1 MAYHPSADKRNRQNQ
16 KKRVRNAALRSR
28 MRTAVRRARQ
38 AIADKTTDKDALVKD
53 AIREIYKA
61 ASKNVLPAN
70 SASRTVARLMKAG
83 TQATA

>member
-38 AIADKTTDKDALVKD
+38 AIADKSKDQDALVKE
-53 AIREIYKA
+53 AVREIYKA

-70 SASRTVARLMKAG
+70 SASRSVARLMKAG
-83 TQATA
+83 ARPSA